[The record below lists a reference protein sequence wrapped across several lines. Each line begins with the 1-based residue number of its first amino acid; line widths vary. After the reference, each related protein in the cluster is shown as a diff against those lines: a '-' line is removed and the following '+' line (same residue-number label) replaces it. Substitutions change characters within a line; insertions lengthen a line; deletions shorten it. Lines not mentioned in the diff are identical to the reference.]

1 MSTGKRLNRP
11 NKKQV
16 TIQADPEVIPEADSP
31 SECTPD
37 EELGNEVIYEA
48 NSPGEYISD
57 EELGNE
63 KVRDAQPFRH
73 TTPVGQVGIPKTQ
86 LQSTPHST
94 GTAGASPQELNGT

>member
-16 TIQADPEVIPEADSP
+16 TIQADPEVIPEADSS
-31 SECTPD
+31 SEHTPD
-37 EELGNEVIYEA
+37 EELG
-48 NSPGEYISD
+48 S
-57 EELGNE
+57 E
-63 KVRDAQPFRH
+63 KVHDAQPFRH
-73 TTPVGQVGIPKTQ
+73 TTPVGQVGIPKAQ